1 MSLKDKESYDLEMR
15 KVNEKLDQKSK
26 SIQDIEMEHSVK
38 IQEHENRQLEYEA
51 QIKES
56 EERRKSFEAKVQDFE
71 KKAATFEELLR
82 KQ

>member
-51 QIKES
+51 
-56 EERRKSFEAKVQDFE
+56 
-71 KKAATFEELLR
+71 
-82 KQ
+82 